1 MLASAMTYHVAPTG
15 DDAAPGTLQRPFS
28 TLARARR
35 AVAAAVRSGAAH
47 DVTVALRAG
56 TYRLDTPLVLGADDC
71 PPAPYRLTFRNYGGE
86 EPVLSGARPVTG
98 WRRLEDGVRGL
109 PAVARGNVWVAEVPG
124 LDCRCLFTGARRLPR
139 ARTRGFVPATRLTR
153 AEWSAAREHGADAAW
168 LTELH
173 YPAGAVAEQEDLASA
188 EVVIRPMWPWVVN
201 YLPVAEVDR
210 DRRVIRTALP
220 ATYPQARLAFDG
232 DGVPTAWIENTLAG
246 ITGPGGWALDRAA
259 GRLYLWPPSAGP
271 PQAIEAPQLT
281 ELVRVAGE
289 PEGSGRGP
297 ARGVHFEGI
306 TFIHGD
312 RELWHAN
319 DAGLQHDWDL
329 FDRDNALLR
338 LRNAERCTVRGCHFH
353 TSGGGAIRLDL
364 HAQDNLV
371 AGNLIENVG
380 GTGVLLCGYG
390 PGVQDVNRRNTV
402 VDNVI
407 HHCGRVHWHAPGVF
421 VWQSGE
427 NRIARNLIHHLA
439 YNAVVISG
447 VRPGDFRSRSASRRE
462 CASTIRWD
470 EVGAAR
476 DWHRILPFLHA
487 RNNVFEDNEIH
498 HAMQYL
504 GDGNAVYVS
513 GCGEGN
519 IIRRNYI
526 HDMDAATVAQAAI
539 RTDGWQR
546 GTLVSENVIEGC
558 ACGVM
563 RKNHNHVENNV
574 IIDARADIGAIAFR
588 HFPEDEQTTGSR
600 VQRNICV
607 QRSESAPFYTVRE
620 PAPASGRFT
629 RPADCHADF
638 NLFYNAAD
646 PADGESFLAQMRGL
660 NIEQHSLAQDPRL
673 NDLTARGLVL
683 AADSP
688 AHALGFK
695 PIDLSRIGLG
705 PSFPGTLRRRYSGTI
720 EYAGEQLQ

>member
-1 MLASAMTYHVAPTG
+1 MTYFVAPTG
-15 DDAAPGTLQRPFS
+15 DDAAPGTLQRPFAS
-28 TLARARR
+28 PARASR
-35 AVAAAVRSGAAH
+35 AMRAAVGSGAAH
-47 DVTVALRAG
+47 DVTVELRGG
-56 TYRLDTPLVLGADDC
+56 TYRLNAPLIIGPHDG
-71 PPAPYRLTFRNYGGE
+71 PPAPYRVTFRNHGSE
-86 EPVLSGARPVTG
+86 EPILSGARPVTG
-98 WRRLEDGVRGL
+98 WRRLEENVPAL
-109 PAVARGNVWVAEVPG
+109 PEVARGNVWVAEVPG
-124 LDCRCLFTGARRLPR
+124 LDCRCLFAGARRLPR

-153 AEWSAAREHGADAAW
+153 AEWSAARERGADAAW

-173 YPAGAVAEQEDLASA
+173 YPAGAIAEEDDLAVA

-220 ATYPQARLAFDG
+220 ATYPQARLAFDE
-232 DGVPTAWIENTLAG
+232 DGLPTAWIENTLAG
-246 ITGPGGWALDRAA
+246 ITGPGRWALDRMA
-259 GRLYLWPPSAGP
+259 GRLYLWPPSDGP
-271 PQAIEAPQLT
+271 PQAIEAPHLT

-289 PEGSGRGP
+289 PDGIGRGP
-297 ARGVHFEGI
+297 ARGIHFEGI

-312 RELWHAN
+312 RELWRA
-319 DAGLQHDWDL
+319 DEAGLQHDWDL

-407 HHCGRVHWHAPGVF
+407 HHCGRIHWHAPGVF

-462 CASTIRWD
+462 CTLTIRWD

-487 RNNVFEDNEIH
+487 RNNVFEENEIH

-526 HDMDAATVAQAAI
+526 HDMEAATTAQAAI

-546 GTLVSENVIEGC
+546 GTLVSENVIVSC

-563 RKNHNHVENNV
+563 RKNYNHVENNV
-574 IIDARADIGAIAFR
+574 IVDARADLGAIAFR
-588 HFPEDEQTTGSR
+588 HFPEDEQTSGSR

-607 QRSESAPFYTVRE
+607 QRRESAPFYAVRE
-620 PAPASGRFT
+620 FPPASGRFT
-629 RPADCHADF
+629 KPVDCHADF
-638 NLFYNAAD
+638 NLFYNLAD
-646 PADGESFLAQMRGL
+646 PADGERFLARMRARKL
-660 NIEQHSLAQDPRL
+660 DAHSLAADPRL
-673 NDLTARGLVL
+673 NDFAVRGLVL
-683 AADSP
+683 APDSP
-688 AHALGFK
+688 AYALGFK
-695 PIDLSRIGLG
+695 PVDLSRIGLG
-705 PSFPGTLRRRYSGTI
+705 PGFPDTLRRRYSGTI
-720 EYAGEQLQ
+720 EDGAESLW